1 MHNVGAR
8 TLKGNDAFEGYAIDL
23 IEAVA
28 RVLSKFFEVWC
39 NNNKHKNGSA
49 ALMILCLQSFLNF
62 RVQLHL
68 QMGRRYKLW
77 KTESRNR
84 RMEWNDW
91 RASVAGSNC
100 SNWMYTI

>member
-39 NNNKHKNGSA
+39 NNNKHKEYDEM
-49 ALMILCLQSFLNF
+49 AL
-62 RVQLHL
+62 QL
-68 QMGRRYKLW
+68 
-77 KTESRNR
+77 
-84 RMEWNDW
+84 
-91 RASVAGSNC
+91 
-100 SNWMYTI
+100 